1 MREYW
6 FKARVYLTARFRSK
20 YWVDE
25 KMLGDRYIISDNVHA
40 AFRQYRELNNRS
52 IYSPVKFSKRY
63 TPIYRDTDK
72 GAEQV
77 GWCVNGLTDI
87 DGKKINVRVWIEV
100 FQRADF

>member
-6 FKARVYLTARFRSK
+6 FKARVHATERFRFK

-25 KMLGDRYIISDNVHA
+25 KILGDRYIISDNIHN
-40 AFRQYRELNNRS
+40 AFKQYIELHNGD
-52 IYSPVKFSKRY
+52 IYSPVKFSKRC

-72 GAEQV
+72 GAVQV
-77 GWCVNGLTDI
+77 GYCINGLTEI
-87 DGKKINVRVWIEV
+87 DDKNINVKVWVEI